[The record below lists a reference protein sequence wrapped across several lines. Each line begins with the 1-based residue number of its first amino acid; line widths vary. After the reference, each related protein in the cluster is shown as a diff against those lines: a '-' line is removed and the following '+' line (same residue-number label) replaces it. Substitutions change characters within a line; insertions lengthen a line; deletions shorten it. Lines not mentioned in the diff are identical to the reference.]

1 LVVILSS
8 GRAKALKVLD
18 GIETKEKKGNNIV
31 SVPMPKSAGNAKT
44 KSNQKDEQSISSL
57 SSTSTQAAQDV
68 GKLKNYDI

>member
-1 LVVILSS
+1 
-8 GRAKALKVLD
+8 VLD
-18 GIETKEKKGNNIV
+18 GIVEKKTKSD
-31 SVPMPKSAGNAKT
+31 SVPMPKSAGKAKK

>member
-18 GIETKEKKGNNIV
+18 GIVEKTKIDPE
-31 SVPMPKSAGNAKT
+31 PMPKSAGKAK
-44 KSNQKDEQSISSL
+44 KKGNQKDEQSISSL
-57 SSTSTQAAQDV
+57 SSTSTQAAQDE